1 MSKIKIA
8 AMCIAVLALISADAY
23 TYRCYLEERAANE
36 VLIRENQQLRGHV
49 DTLTA
54 TSIDMMH
61 KLEMANCDRRGSY
74 EMQ

>member
-8 AMCIAVLALISADAY
+8 AMCIAVLALIGTDIY
-23 TYRCYLEERAANE
+23 TWHCYKEERAANE

-61 KLEMANCDRRGSY
+61 KLEAANDRAEALLSK
-74 EMQ
+74 

>member
-8 AMCIAVLALISADAY
+8 VACLAVLVLIGADIY
-23 TYRCYLEERAANE
+23 TYHCYQEERAANE
-36 VLIRENQQLRGHV
+36 VLIRENHKLRGHV

-61 KLEMANCDRRGSY
+61 KLEAANDRA
-74 EMQ
+74 EALLK